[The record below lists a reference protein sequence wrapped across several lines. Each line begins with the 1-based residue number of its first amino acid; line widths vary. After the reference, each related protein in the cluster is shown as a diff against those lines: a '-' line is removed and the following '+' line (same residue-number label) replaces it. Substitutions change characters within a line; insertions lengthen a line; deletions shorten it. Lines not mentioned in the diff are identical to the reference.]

1 MASRSP
7 SRTQFG
13 NAGSAGSTGPADPI
27 LSVRDL
33 VVRYGTAITALDG
46 VDLEVPPGGITA
58 VLGGNGAGKT
68 TLMRAISGT
77 LGRHGGAVVSGDILV
92 DGESLLPRPADA
104 RARTGIV
111 QVPEGRRVFGR
122 LTVLENLRVGRLA
135 GPRRRGDDA
144 LDRVFALFPVLADK
158 RRQRGALLSGGEQQ
172 MLAIGRALMAAPR
185 LLLLDEP
192 TLGLAPRLI
201 DQIAELLTTIRDDG
215 IPMLLVEQNAAVAL
229 DLADSAY
236 VFATGR
242 IALSGTARE
251 LRHDDRVRR
260 LYLGDGDDFL
270 TGSVATADPSTAP
283 KGRRR

>member
-27 LSVRDL
+27 LSVRNL
-33 VVRYGTAITALDG
+33 VVRYGAAITALDG
-46 VDLEVPPGGITA
+46 IDLEVAAGGITA

-77 LGRHGGAVVSGDILV
+77 LPRHGGAVVAGDIRV
-92 DGESLLPRPADA
+92 DGESLLSRPADA
-104 RARTGIV
+104 RARAGIV

-144 LDRVFALFPVLADK
+144 LDRVFTLFPVLADK

-172 MLAIGRALMAAPR
+172 MLAIGRALMASPR

-215 IPMLLVEQNAAVAL
+215 SPMLLVEQNAAVAL

-251 LRHDDRVRR
+251 LRDDDRVRR

-270 TGSVATADPSTAP
+270 TASVATVDAP
-283 KGRRR
+283 AERKGRRR